1 MISKIYLI
9 RDNKEPAIAA
19 LNNYL
24 DRIYK
29 LTDDYFENGKLKEG
43 LTPDEKI
50 EKFVLELR
58 EDAEKYENV
67 RRKLI
72 NNDFNLSVVEINHIA
87 LAFVYMIER
96 WKNEAMILNRTIE
109 QAKNI
114 ISVLMKSTTTTT
126 SNNIE
131 KVEAEIVSEES

>member
-1 MISKIYLI
+1 MINKIYLI
-9 RDNKEPAIAA
+9 RDNRDAAVAA

-29 LTDDYFENGKLKEG
+29 LTEDYFEDGKLKEG

-58 EDAEKYENV
+58 HDAEKYENV

-72 NNDFNLSVVEINHIA
+72 NNDFNLSLVEINHIA
-87 LAFVYMIER
+87 LAFVYMVER
-96 WKNEAMILNRTIE
+96 WKNEVKLLSNTIT
-109 QAKNI
+109 QANDI
-114 ISVLMKSTTTTT
+114 IKVLMSAPGSDT
-126 SNNIE
+126 NENVE
-131 KVEAEIVSEES
+131 KIEAEIVSEE